1 MAQTGAFEAGEDGKE
16 IGGEGPGYT
25 IECECDRPDTRQHFT
40 GSLSMAHAG
49 KDTGGAQLFLTF
61 KRTSHLDG
69 RHTCF
74 GRVTEGSRTLEL
86 LARTHTANPD
96 GSEPELPGVVKDKI
110 ISAEVLRKRD
120 HRYRPNKVGVDE
132 AAEDAAAE
140 KAAAEKAAAEK
151 AAAEKAAAEKAAA
164 EKAAKEKAAEEAK
177 LKAEEAKAKAE
188 KETAMAEEAKAK
200 SAEKSNAKKAD
211 QPSKESEPGKPSP

>member
-86 LARTHTANPD
+86 LARTHTANHD

-132 AAEDAAAE
+132 AAED
-140 KAAAEKAAAEK
+140 AAAEKAAAEK